1 MFKVDCPGCKAPY
14 QVDERRVPPT
24 GLGMRCPKCGT
35 SFKVDRPEEA
45 PAAPARPP
53 APDAPMA
60 AAPAPPGPPPPRV
73 HKPTMVGVAPA
84 ALGAIGTKP
93 GAAPP
98 GAPRPAAPARPALP
112 LPTLPRPGT
121 ALPRPAA
128 GRTVLGVAPPRG
140 GSPAPNAAAAGA
152 AGDGDLEPPA
162 RRGIDLARGAA
173 GAAPPGGED
182 DDQADLP
189 AVVAASTPAVV
200 GAPPPPPRRRRREE
214 LPELADVSNERPP
227 AASSLDE
234 DELDIPSLGA
244 PAEVRRAPPDAS
256 LKATVPLGTAAV
268 GGAALG
274 LSASTPGAGDA
285 DADLPIAAPPRRA
298 APRAPAAA
306 DWDSAVPDGGL
317 DLPAPLGA
325 ARAGSGAIPDA
336 DLPALPAVPS
346 LGFGGGDGDL
356 PALPGAAGDLDLP
369 APAAGPGGPR
379 RGTVAAGELD
389 LPALGGAGG
398 RGMADLPALPDDLDL
413 PALGD
418 VVGLPELG
426 ERAALP
432 ALPGPGAS
440 GTSSVGLPALADGG
454 LPEVGA
460 VGLPAL
466 GGVGLPLVG
475 AVGLPALGGSDLP
488 APAGA
493 APAATDEFELPS
505 PGGFDA
511 PEPEVGRGVGLSSPP
526 ALDGAGGSALE
537 AFGGS
542 DFPGP
547 AGYGLAGAVD
557 PFAASVPPPPGASLP
572 AAPRASEAPVIRQAD
587 GGTGYGEVNLGGDDT
602 GEAPIEA
609 GGLAGGDEGPDDMEF
624 GGVPQEDAKAG
635 GEDAAVHVRMAI
647 GAKIA
652 PAGVPEAKK
661 RRGLR
666 YLVAALVLVVAGGG
680 ALSLTAYGPFG
691 WYYLEGILR
700 GSEHQKLLES
710 TILEARRA
718 LAQDTYPEARRALK
732 EIQAA
737 REAAKRVPGIA
748 AYAVFVAA
756 MYELRFGEDAE
767 ANARAKVTLE
777 ELAKVKDAPYLE
789 LARAGNEAVT
799 GQLARASSA
808 VERLARQRS
817 RDIDVLVLRG
827 EVALL
832 GNKPPEAV
840 AAWEAAAAAEAS
852 ARTAFGQ
859 ARAAY
864 AAGKPADAER
874 YARTAI
880 ERSPSHVGA
889 RILLARIA
897 WTTHEDEAAAMKLLE
912 EAAKQPDAAS
922 VPEQVL
928 LNTLSGDIHLQRSR
942 ISLAEAAF
950 GRALKLNPKAAGALR
965 GLGEALFQAGRF
977 SEALARF
984 EAGTKADPDLLEVQV
999 GVAKTLLSL
1008 ERFEDAMPM
1017 LRKLDEKH
1025 PKRFEVAFWLG
1036 AVLEAVGKRD
1046 EAESAYRRAIVLGG
1060 ADAQVVQ
1067 AYTRLAMLLAGKGQG
1082 DAGRQLLDEAAQK
1095 LPKSPALFKA
1105 LGELAL
1111 QQGGYDEALRHFAK
1125 ARSLAPDDVGSL
1137 FLIGVTQRRQRA
1149 FEAALET
1156 FDKVAEIDRDYPGLA
1171 LERGLVFESAGR
1183 GEDALKA
1190 YEAALAKAPDDVDL
1204 KLRVGCGKASA
1215 GRGADAEKLLR
1226 EVLSE
1231 RPASA
1236 ETNYCLGRAI
1246 LAKGVDVTLA
1256 LRHLERATDLDP
1268 HRAEYHLYVGLAALE
1283 AGRILQAQS
1292 ALKRA
1297 LELDQS
1303 LADAYWQR
1311 GVLRYRQGQVKDAVA
1326 DLERALELRPSRYEA
1341 HAALADAYLDL
1352 QQEERAVAEWGKAI
1366 ENDPDNALWRFRYG
1380 KLLAARSQFDA
1391 AQQQLAKAIELAG
1404 ATKPSPAW
1412 LWEAH
1417 MLLARSLGSS
1427 PQAVDHWVEYLRACP
1442 QDNPYKGEAKA
1453 ALKRLG
1459 KPWEDD

>member
-1 MFKVDCPGCKAPY
+1 M
-14 QVDERRVPPT
+14 
-24 GLGMRCPKCGT
+24 
-35 SFKVDRPEEA
+35 
-45 PAAPARPP
+45 
-53 APDAPMA
+53 
-60 AAPAPPGPPPPRV
+60 
-73 HKPTMVGVAPA
+73 
-84 ALGAIGTKP
+84 
-93 GAAPP
+93 
-98 GAPRPAAPARPALP
+98 
-112 LPTLPRPGT
+112 
-121 ALPRPAA
+121 
-128 GRTVLGVAPPRG
+128 
-140 GSPAPNAAAAGA
+140 
-152 AGDGDLEPPA
+152 
-162 RRGIDLARGAA
+162 
-173 GAAPPGGED
+173 
-182 DDQADLP
+182 
-189 AVVAASTPAVV
+189 
-200 GAPPPPPRRRRREE
+200 
-214 LPELADVSNERPP
+214 
-227 AASSLDE
+227 
-234 DELDIPSLGA
+234 
-244 PAEVRRAPPDAS
+244 
-256 LKATVPLGTAAV
+256 
-268 GGAALG
+268 
-274 LSASTPGAGDA
+274 
-285 DADLPIAAPPRRA
+285 
-298 APRAPAAA
+298 
-306 DWDSAVPDGGL
+306 
-317 DLPAPLGA
+317 
-325 ARAGSGAIPDA
+325 
-336 DLPALPAVPS
+336 
-346 LGFGGGDGDL
+346 
-356 PALPGAAGDLDLP
+356 
-369 APAAGPGGPR
+369 
-379 RGTVAAGELD
+379 
-389 LPALGGAGG
+389 
-398 RGMADLPALPDDLDL
+398 
-413 PALGD
+413 
-418 VVGLPELG
+418 
-426 ERAALP
+426 
-432 ALPGPGAS
+432 
-440 GTSSVGLPALADGG
+440 
-454 LPEVGA
+454 
-460 VGLPAL
+460 
-466 GGVGLPLVG
+466 
-475 AVGLPALGGSDLP
+475 
-488 APAGA
+488 
-493 APAATDEFELPS
+493 
-505 PGGFDA
+505 
-511 PEPEVGRGVGLSSPP
+511 GRGVGLSSPP
-526 ALDGAGGSALE
+526 AFDGAAGSALE

-547 AGYGLAGAVD
+547 AGPGLAGAVD

-572 AAPRASEAPVIRQAD
+572 AAPRVSDAPVIRQVD
-587 GGTGYGEVNLGGDDT
+587 GGTGYGEVNLGGDDA
-602 GEAPIEA
+602 GEASIEA
-609 GGLAGGDEGPDDMEF
+609 GGLVGGDEGPDDMEF

-635 GEDAAVHVRMAI
+635 GEEAAVHARMAI

-652 PAGVPEAKK
+652 PAGAPGAKK
-661 RRGLR
+661 RRGVR
-666 YLVAALVLVVAGGG
+666 YLVAALVLAVAGGG

-710 TILEARRA
+710 TIATARRA
-718 LAQDTYPEARRALK
+718 LAQDTYPDARRALK
-732 EIQAA
+732 EIQTA

-748 AYAVFVAA
+748 AYSVFVAA

-777 ELAKVKDAPYLE
+777 ELANVKDAPYLE
-789 LARAGNEAVT
+789 LARAGNEAVS
-799 GQLARASSA
+799 GQLARSSSA

-832 GNKPPEAV
+832 GNKPPDAV

-874 YARTAI
+874 HARTAI
-880 ERSPSHVGA
+880 ERSPQHVGA

-897 WTTHEDEAAAMKLLE
+897 WTTQEDEAAAMKLLE
-912 EAAKQPDAAS
+912 EAAKQPEAAS

-928 LNTLSGDIHLQRSR
+928 LNTLTGDIHLQRSR

-965 GLGEALFQAGRF
+965 GLGEALYRAGRF

-1008 ERFEDAMPM
+1008 ERFEDATPM

-1046 EAESAYRRAIVLGG
+1046 EAESAYRRAIAQGG

-1082 DAGRQLLDEAAQK
+1082 DAGRQLLDEAARK
-1095 LPKSPALFKA
+1095 LPNSPALFRA

-1111 QQGGYDEALRHFAK
+1111 QQGGYEEALGHFAK

-1156 FDKVAEIDRDYPGLA
+1156 FDKVAEIDRDYPDLA
-1171 LERGLVFESAGR
+1171 LERGLVFEAAGR

-1190 YEAALAKAPDDVDL
+1190 YETALAKAPDDVDL
-1204 KLRVGCGKASA
+1204 KLRVGCGKAAA

-1236 ETNYCLGRAI
+1236 ESNHCLGRAI

-1256 LRHLERATDLDP
+1256 LRYLERATDLDP
-1268 HRAEYHLYVGLAALE
+1268 HRAEYHLFVGLAALE
-1283 AGRILQAQS
+1283 AGRILQAQA

-1311 GVLRYRQGQVKDAVA
+1311 GVLRYRQGQVKDAVG
-1326 DLERALELRPSRYEA
+1326 DLERALELRPSRFEA

-1352 QQEERAVAEWGKAI
+1352 QQEERALAEWGKAI
-1366 ENDPDNALWRFRYG
+1366 QSDPGNALWRFRYG
-1380 KLLAARSQFDA
+1380 KLLAARNQFDA
-1391 AQQQLAKAIELAG
+1391 AQQQLGKAIELAG
-1404 ATKPSPAW
+1404 TTKPSPAW

-1427 PQAVDHWVEYLRACP
+1427 PQAVDHWVEFLRACP